1 MSADGPDDGWTDE
14 VIAFLSS
21 NIPKFDDSSGWHHRF
36 MSAYQIGCMA
46 LVELGQAYEDGPVF
60 YQVDSPQIPKTL
72 PRWDDVCVAVLA
84 LARQNGLIN
93 YHDKDRSMAP
103 DRLAVKGF
111 RVQSEHKRPEPIP
124 NIQPKNRLGYAHAKD
139 ELLSLLL
146 ALGLTDNGL
155 WTARAETV
163 LWREQPKEWQLG
175 VKADP
180 RFENAVNYGVEKM
193 PDHIREEIK
202 ATVKITN
209 EDVDAAIV
217 VIENEIKELREKHGP
232 KARLGGSTDA
242 KSIRKSLEFQRS
254 SSLDWIFYRNW
265 RLDTGWLSETEAAR
279 ALDIFHDPLAQAMK
293 HEVIAHLYP
302 DFSSR

>member
-1 MSADGPDDGWTDE
+1 MSADGPDDGWTNE

-21 NIPKFDDSSGWHHRF
+21 NIRRLDDNSGWDHVF
-36 MSAYQIGCMA
+36 ISAYQMGCMA
-46 LVELGQAYEDGPVF
+46 LIELGQAYEEDARV
-60 YQVDSPQIPKTL
+60 YRIESPKVPTIL
-72 PRWDDVCVAVLA
+72 PRWDDVCFAVLVV
-84 LARQNGLIN
+84 ARQNGLIN
-93 YHDKDRSMAP
+93 YRYKDGSMAP

-163 LWREQPKEWQLG
+163 LWREQPKEWQLD
-175 VKADP
+175 VRADP
-180 RFENAVNYGVEKM
+180 RFENAANYAVEKM
-193 PDHIREEIK
+193 PDHIRAEIK
-202 ATVKITN
+202 ATVTITN

-217 VIENEIKELREKHGP
+217 TMKKEIKELREKYGP
-232 KARLGGSTDA
+232 KARIGGSTDA

-254 SSLDWIFYRNW
+254 NSLDWIFYRNW
-265 RLDTGWLSETEAAR
+265 RLDTGWLSEAEAAR

-293 HEVIAHLYP
+293 HEVIARLYP